1 MSAPDVAGAHP
12 TMTRW
17 LIVTGGGTALGAA
30 GLIAT
35 YLAIRADLPPRVASH
50 WGLDGVDAT
59 QDPAALV
66 ATLIAVNLGCLL
78 LLGALAAV
86 GPIEVRRPLAMTVA
100 ALTGVLMIGVGGT
113 LWAQR
118 GLADP
123 YAATDATRWLAL
135 GFAAAAPLAGLAYW
149 LLPTHIPTPRDP
161 LSRGAGA
168 PSAGEA
174 EAGLSRGAGAAA
186 GASAGGAAARFE
198 LPSEPLVGDGPWI
211 VPVPAGVSGYVIAG
225 LLGVLAL
232 GLVTTP
238 ARWVATPLF
247 LMVALGVLAMTRA
260 QLVIDAESV
269 RVRSLGRIT
278 WLRVPV
284 RVIRGVE
291 VAQAR
296 PMADFGG
303 YGLRYTPAGRAFITR
318 PGPALKLR
326 VPTGADTWISLEAKD
341 VPTAVAAIDAA
352 RARQR

>member
-1 MSAPDVAGAHP
+1 
-12 TMTRW
+12 MTRW
-17 LIVTGGGTALGAA
+17 LIVTGGGAALGAA

-100 ALTGVLMIGVGGT
+100 ALTGVLMLGVGGT

-123 YAATDATRWLAL
+123 YAATDATRLLAL

-161 LSRGAGA
+161 LSWGAGA

-186 GASAGGAAARFE
+186 GAFAGGAAARFE

-238 ARWVATPLF
+238 ARWVACRRHTPSP
-247 LMVALGVLAMTRA
+247 ARGGGCRGTAGG
-260 QLVIDAESV
+260 
-269 RVRSLGRIT
+269 GRRT
-278 WLRVPV
+278 
-284 RVIRGVE
+284 
-291 VAQAR
+291 
-296 PMADFGG
+296 
-303 YGLRYTPAGRAFITR
+303 AGRAPDATERVHATGESIGCATGGIGCNPVTTATLNRCEGRTKCLALRCRVQRVRCQLRMGGHSAPRAGSGVQLSLIHISEPTR
-318 PGPALKLR
+318 PY
-326 VPTGADTWISLEAKD
+326 
-341 VPTAVAAIDAA
+341 
-352 RARQR
+352 